1 MKAWSVPCSTQI
13 ARGSGTAVIQAQEII
28 VVHGWRSSAP
38 PARCGTHLSI
48 FKDRVAVKTEIHF
61 TSKDLDYQIYRVGE
75 NTIVHE
81 SYNAYTE
88 QSRTALDPAPSC
100 GRKADTEATQ

>member
-1 MKAWSVPCSTQI
+1 MI
-13 ARGSGTAVIQAQEII
+13 E
-28 VVHGWRSSAP
+28 
-38 PARCGTHLSI
+38 
-48 FKDRVAVKTEIHF
+48 DDVAVKTEIHS
-61 TSKDLDYQIYRVGE
+61 TSEDLDHQIYRVGE
-75 NTIVHE
+75 NTIAQE